1 MLSVCLSR
9 CPLVPSLGIVS
20 VSAVRD
26 TVKPFYLYWEMREQ
40 RPLLIMCSILVS
52 LFLRQVSLCT
62 SSWHPVHSN
71 PPASASQVLG
81 LQMWATTPSLYYYFL
96 GDALSLPWCKHSS
109 PYHNFLSSHY
119 TGSRWV
125 LESTILP
132 PKPPSHWYIPPNE
145 TAHKYPGLFTKLW
158 HLKGL
163 GKTAQVYMTSTPH
176 VISRWS
182 LIVSWQ

>member
-1 MLSVCLSR
+1 MSTYTCDKSLSCTHMTCMISPSNLKDVC
-9 CPLVPSLGIVS
+9 CCWLVGVCFWDGVS
-20 VSAVRD
+20 
-26 TVKPFYLYWEMREQ
+26 FYSECRTQ
-40 RPLLIMCSILVS
+40 
-52 LFLRQVSLCT
+52 T
-62 SSWHPVHSN
+62 HGSS
-71 PPASASQVLG
+71 PASASQVLG

-182 LIVSWQ
+182 LIASWQ

>member
-1 MLSVCLSR
+1 MAQWVLPTKPDNLSLIPGTEVEEEKTR
-9 CPLVPSLGIVS
+9 
-20 VSAVRD
+20 
-26 TVKPFYLYWEMREQ
+26 
-40 RPLLIMCSILVS
+40 LLQV
-52 LFLRQVSLCT
+52 FLT
-62 SSWHPVHSN
+62 SSKCN

-182 LIVSWQ
+182 LIASWQ

>member
-1 MLSVCLSR
+1 MWQVTELYTYDLYDF
-9 CPLVPSLGIVS
+9 PLKFKRFL
-20 VSAVRD
+20 
-26 TVKPFYLYWEMREQ
+26 L
-40 RPLLIMCSILVS
+40 LLIGWC
-52 LFLRQVSLCT
+52 LFLRWCFKTHGSC
-62 SSWHPVHSN
+62 
-71 PPASASQVLG
+71 PASASQVLG
-81 LQMWATTPSLYYYFL
+81 LQIWATTPSLYYYFL

-132 PKPPSHWYIPPNE
+132 PKPPWHWYIPPNE
-145 TAHKYPGLFTKLW
+145 TAHKYLGLFTKLW

-163 GKTAQVYMTSTPH
+163 GKTAQIYMTSTPH

-182 LIVSWQ
+182 LIASWQ